1 MSESVDH
8 CGHEYFIPDNLVP
21 SVKSR
26 INSDDGRFFSG
37 SARELI
43 KEEFATFFIT
53 TGIPKLVTDERVV
66 FFRT

>member
-1 MSESVDH
+1 VSLSTID
-8 CGHEYFIPDNLVP
+8 EYFIPDNFVP

-26 INSDDGRFFSG
+26 ISSDDGRLFPG

-53 TGIPKLVTDERVV
+53 TDRPKLVTDERVV
-66 FFRT
+66 FFKT